1 MPLSLALVFHF
12 NQHTNENIALAAR
25 TCYRGLLLVLRK
37 HPRLKFNLHLSGTL
51 LRGLPWFDA
60 ECLDLVRAGLAAGQ
74 FELLGSTYAQ
84 NVPYASDDWDN
95 AQQIAL
101 HREVLRGLFGVS
113 PTSFWISERS
123 WRQSLLPVIA
133 EGGYLVAPVEDH
145 MLRAAGAADP
155 TPVRTTLNGQALTLV
170 YDDTVLRTRLNYAAW
185 FGRRAQLFKY
195 LQGLAAQPGAEQ
207 FFVTYA
213 EDAEAMGLWGWQE
226 GYLPQAHWQHLD
238 NLLSELDSAP
248 DYTLHHL
255 SEAQARREIGPVPD
269 GAAGWMDAALHRVD
283 APYHEDGYADWFD
296 FLQRAPK
303 QVKFNHLFGVVRA
316 RLQALGSA
324 RADPGYPR
332 PAQTAGDVFFRQ
344 ALEAFCHH
352 QYEFGCIGVGGPGYW
367 GWENVRS
374 AMTLARAAELADDPQ
389 SGVWIEDANGD
400 GADEMVLSNGRE
412 TAILTSHGGRLLYWF
427 DTAHGREWVGNQLAV
442 PPSRY
447 DVDTH
452 TPPVASVR
460 PIRWVPEGYEASVKA
475 WPEAKQKEP
484 APTHM
489 GRHLPPWV
497 FEGEPGELTTYPLPV
512 SGTTPRQ
519 LLTAQTGGMLDSLRV
534 DGGPEKPQTHLL
546 DFRFEGEGLTF
557 LLFPLPELFVQK
569 QVALTDGGL
578 NVRYVLDNRDAAA
591 HRLVLKTSYELT
603 PDYAQALAGGR
614 AAYAYTKEKRGGATV
629 RNTLTGTAL
638 RLHTRPAAG
647 KVECAENLLALRVTL
662 TFRVALPPRTQSV
675 VEVKLRHQP
684 PEAAA

>member
-25 TCYRGLLLVLRK
+25 ACYRGLLLVLRK

-60 ECLDLVRAGLAAGQ
+60 ECLALVRAGLAAGQ

-101 HREVLRGLFGVS
+101 HRAVLRELFGVS

-123 WRQSLLPVIA
+123 WRQSLLPLIA
-133 EGGYLVAPVEDH
+133 EGGYTVTPVEDH

-155 TPVRTTLNGQALTLV
+155 APVRATLNDQALTLV
-170 YDDTVLRTRLNYAAW
+170 SDDTRLRTRFNYAAW

-195 LQGLAAQPGAEQ
+195 LHGLAAQPGAEQ

-213 EDAEAMGLWGWQE
+213 EDAEAMGLWGWQA

-238 NLLSELDSAP
+238 HLLSDLDGAP
-248 DYTLHHL
+248 DYALRHL
-255 SEAQARREIGPVPD
+255 SEARAMREIGPLPD
-269 GAAGWMDAALHRVD
+269 GAAEWMDAALRRVD

-303 QVKFNHLFGVVRA
+303 QLKFQHLFGVVRA

-332 PAQTAGDVFFRQ
+332 PAQTPGDVFFRQ

-374 AMTLARAAELADDPQ
+374 ALTLARAAELADDPQ
-389 SGVWIEDANGD
+389 PGRWIEDVNGD
-400 GADEMVLSNGRE
+400 GADEIVLSNGRQ
-412 TAILTSHGGRLLYWF
+412 AACLTSYGGRLLYWF
-427 DTAHGREWVGNQLAV
+427 DTAQGREWVGNQLAV
-442 PPSRY
+442 PPATY
-447 DVDTH
+447 NVDVH
-452 TPPVASVR
+452 TPPAVETR
-460 PIRWVPEGYEASVKA
+460 PLPWLPEAYEANTRA
-475 WPEAKQKEP
+475 WPEAKQKE
-484 APTHM
+484 ALPTHM

-497 FEGEPGELTTYPLPV
+497 FEGEPSELTTYPLPV

-519 LLTAQTGGMLDSLRV
+519 LLTAQTGALFDSLRV
-534 DGGPEKPQTHLL
+534 DGGPETPQTQLL

-557 LLFPLPELFVQK
+557 LLFPLPELYLQK
-569 QVALTDGGL
+569 QVTLADGGL

-591 HRLVLKTSYELT
+591 HKLVLRTSHELT
-603 PDYAQALAGGR
+603 PDYAQGLAAGR
-614 AAYAYTKEKRGGATV
+614 AAYTYTKEKRGGATV
-629 RNTLTGTAL
+629 RNTVTGAAL

-647 KVECAENLLALRVTL
+647 KVECDENLLALRVTL

-675 VEVKLRHQP
+675 VEIKLRHAP
-684 PEAAA
+684 PAAA